1 MPPTIFIL
9 LESFNMPGSN
19 NNGQNYTFDD
29 AFNPN
34 SESQTLVDFS
44 SRSGGTFNDTRQIW
58 QIALRDLYIQ
68 LERHAFD
75 SWIKNL
81 NLLEINQGT
90 ALIAAPTTYACRR
103 LEQDYGEVVS
113 QALSGVVGEQLE
125 VQFTVEAPVQA
136 QLFDPVPA
144 TANARSSFS
153 SNNGQ
158 PTRPAP
164 SPGIKAKGPYLNL
177 EQNGSS
183 NSSNGRA
190 SHQPRNSSNSQY
202 GQTGRSKSGSSIP
215 YGIKSRPTDLH
226 LNTLNSYNYNNN
238 DMPEPDQ
245 ALMGDMPSNGVVD
258 PPADYEAQAIQ
269 FGLNPRYVFDKYIVG
284 SSNRMA
290 AAAGRSVSE
299 NPGNSYNPLFIYG
312 GVGLGK
318 THLLHAIGH
327 EALRLRPYLKIM
339 YVSSEKFTNDLIN
352 GIREQRMEEFRNRYR
367 SMDILMIDDIQFIAG
382 KDQTQEEFFHTFNT
396 LVESNKQVVISSDR
410 SPKSMLTLEDRLR
423 SRFEGGLIADVS
435 LPDYEMR
442 LLILQ
447 AKAQY
452 QQIHIPQE
460 VMEFI
465 AHKVPSNIRELEG
478 ALIRVVAFG
487 FLNKMG
493 MSVDLAAQALNDS
506 LLSSRKKLVT
516 KERIIDA
523 VGNFYNV
530 EMKDLLGKSRSADIV
545 LPRQVAMYIIREQT
559 DHSLVEIGQSLG
571 GRDHTT
577 IMHGLDKIEQALDSN
592 IQLRQQINTITQI
605 VYNGEGK

>member
-1 MPPTIFIL
+1 
-9 LESFNMPGSN
+9 MPGSN
-19 NNGQNYTFDD
+19 NNGQNFSFDESY
-29 AFNPN
+29 N
-34 SESQTLVDFS
+34 SNTESQTLVDFS
-44 SRSGGTFNDTRQIW
+44 SRSGGSFNDTRQIW

-68 LERHAFD
+68 LERHDFD

-81 NLLEINQGT
+81 TLLEINQGT
-90 ALIAAPTTYACRR
+90 ALIAAPTSYACRR
-103 LEQDYGEVVS
+103 LEQDFGEVIS
-113 QALSGVVGEQLE
+113 QVLSGVVSENLQ

-136 QLFDPVPA
+136 QLFDPSPPS
-144 TANARSSFS
+144 ANTRSNFNA
-153 SNNGQ
+153 NNGQ
-158 PTRPAP
+158 PRPAP
-164 SPGIKAKGPYLNL
+164 TPGIRAKGPYLNL
-177 EQNGSS
+177 EQSG
-183 NSSNGRA
+183 NGRS
-190 SHQPRNSSNSQY
+190 SHQPRSSATSQY
-202 GQTGRSKSGSSIP
+202 GQGGRSKSSSSSP

-226 LNTLNSYNYNNN
+226 LNTLNPYNYS
-238 DMPEPDQ
+238 DELPEPDSDM
-245 ALMGDMPSNGVVD
+245 MGVPGNPPVEQPS
-258 PPADYEAQAIQ
+258 DYEAQAIQ

-290 AAAGRSVSE
+290 AAAGRSVAE

-396 LVESNKQVVISSDR
+396 LVEANKQVVISSDR

-447 AKAQY
+447 AKAKY

-465 AHKVPSNIRELEG
+465 AHKIPSNIRELEG

-487 FLNKMG
+487 FLNKMAI
-493 MSVDLAAQALNDS
+493 SVDLAAQALNDS
-506 LLSSRKKLVT
+506 LLNSRKKLVT
-516 KERIIDA
+516 KERIIEA
-523 VGNFYNV
+523 VANFYNV

-545 LPRQVAMYIIREQT
+545 LPRQVSMYIIREQT

>member
-1 MPPTIFIL
+1 MCPRNFIL
-9 LESFNMPGSN
+9 LECITMPGSN
-19 NNGQNYTFDD
+19 NNGQNYSFEDSYNS
-29 AFNPN
+29 NPEN
-34 SESQTLVDFS
+34 SALLDMSPRT
-44 SRSGGTFNDTRQIW
+44 GGTFNDTRQIW

-68 LERHAFD
+68 LERHAFE
-75 SWIKNL
+75 SWFKNL

-90 ALIAAPTTYACRR
+90 ALISAPSTYQCRR
-103 LEQDYGEVVS
+103 LEAEYTDLVG
-113 QALSGVVGEQLE
+113 QAISGVVGEPLA
-125 VQFTVEAPVQA
+125 VHFTVEAPVPVQA
-136 QLFDPVPA
+136 QLFDPAPVSTGPRNGA
-144 TANARSSFS
+144 Y
-153 SNNGQ
+153 SNNTQ
-158 PTRPAP
+158 TRPLP
-164 SPGIKAKGPYLNL
+164 SPGIKSKGPYLNNL
-177 EQNGSS
+177 EQTGVGSS
-183 NSSNGRA
+183 RIA
-190 SHQPRNSSNSQY
+190 PPRNNTAQY
-202 GQTGRSKSGSSIP
+202 GQSSRNKPASTG

-226 LNTLNSYNYNNN
+226 LNSYNNYNYNE
-238 DMPEPDQ
+238 DAQ
-245 ALMGDMPSNGVVD
+245 AQDDGMMDGQGQPQTSQ
-258 PPADYEAQAIQ
+258 PTDYEAQAVQ
-269 FGLNPRYVFDKYIVG
+269 FGLNPRYVFEKYIVG

-290 AAAGRSVSE
+290 AAAGRSVAE

-352 GIREQRMEEFRNRYR
+352 GIREQRMEEFRSRYR

-452 QQIHIPQE
+452 QQVHIPSE

-487 FLNKMG
+487 FLNKMAI
-493 MSVDLAAQALNDS
+493 SVDLAAQALNDS
-506 LLSSRKKLVT
+506 LLNSRKKLVT

>member
-1 MPPTIFIL
+1 
-9 LESFNMPGSN
+9 MPGSN
-19 NNGQNYTFDD
+19 NNGQNYSFEESY
-29 AFNPN
+29 NPN
-34 SESQTLVDFS
+34 PENSALLDMSPRT
-44 SRSGGTFNDTRQIW
+44 GGTFNDTRQIW
-58 QIALRDLYIQ
+58 QIALRDLYLQIKQ
-68 LERHAFD
+68 HDFD
-75 SWIKNL
+75 SWFKNL
-81 NLLEINQGT
+81 NLLEINKGT
-90 ALIAAPTTYACRR
+90 AFISAPTTYACRR
-103 LEQDYGEVVS
+103 LQTEYTDLVG
-113 QALSGVVGEQLE
+113 QAISSVVGETLN
-125 VQFTVEAPVQA
+125 VHFMVEAPVQA
-136 QLFDPVPA
+136 QLFDPAPVSA
-144 TANARSSFS
+144 GSRNGSY
-153 SNNGQ
+153 SNNQ
-158 PTRPAP
+158 AHPMP
-164 SPGIKAKGPYLNL
+164 SPGIKSKGPYLNNL
-177 EQNGSS
+177 EQSSAGSRIS
-183 NSSNGRA
+183 P
-190 SHQPRNSSNSQY
+190 PRNNAAQY
-202 GQTGRSKSGSSIP
+202 GQNNRNKPAPMG

-226 LNTLNSYNYNNN
+226 LNTLNNYNYNE
-238 DMPEPDQ
+238 DIPPQDDGMMDGQ
-245 ALMGDMPSNGVVD
+245 SQPSSAQ
-258 PPADYEAQAIQ
+258 PTDYEAQAVQ

-290 AAAGRSVSE
+290 AAAGRSVAE

-352 GIREQRMEEFRNRYR
+352 GIREQRMEEFRSRYR

-452 QQIHIPQE
+452 QQVHIPSE

-487 FLNKMG
+487 FLNKMAI
-493 MSVDLAAQALNDS
+493 SVDLAAQALNDS
-506 LLSSRKKLVT
+506 LLNSRKKLVT

-523 VGNFYNV
+523 VANFYNV

>member
-1 MPPTIFIL
+1 
-9 LESFNMPGSN
+9 
-19 NNGQNYTFDD
+19 
-29 AFNPN
+29 
-34 SESQTLVDFS
+34 
-44 SRSGGTFNDTRQIW
+44 
-58 QIALRDLYIQ
+58 
-68 LERHAFD
+68 
-75 SWIKNL
+75 
-81 NLLEINQGT
+81 
-90 ALIAAPTTYACRR
+90 
-103 LEQDYGEVVS
+103 
-113 QALSGVVGEQLE
+113 
-125 VQFTVEAPVQA
+125 
-136 QLFDPVPA
+136 
-144 TANARSSFS
+144 
-153 SNNGQ
+153 
-158 PTRPAP
+158 
-164 SPGIKAKGPYLNL
+164 
-177 EQNGSS
+177 
-183 NSSNGRA
+183 
-190 SHQPRNSSNSQY
+190 
-202 GQTGRSKSGSSIP
+202 
-215 YGIKSRPTDLH
+215 
-226 LNTLNSYNYNNN
+226 
-238 DMPEPDQ
+238 
-245 ALMGDMPSNGVVD
+245 
-258 PPADYEAQAIQ
+258 
-269 FGLNPRYVFDKYIVG
+269 
-284 SSNRMA
+284 MA
-290 AAAGRSVSE
+290 AAAGRSVAE

-396 LVESNKQVVISSDR
+396 LVEANKQVVISSDR

-447 AKAQY
+447 AKAKY

-465 AHKVPSNIRELEG
+465 AHKIPSNIRELEG

-487 FLNKMG
+487 FLNKMAI
-493 MSVDLAAQALNDS
+493 SVDLAAQALNDS
-506 LLSSRKKLVT
+506 LLNSRKKLVT

-523 VGNFYNV
+523 VANFYNV

>member
-1 MPPTIFIL
+1 
-9 LESFNMPGSN
+9 MPGSN
-19 NNGQNYTFDD
+19 NNGQNYSFEDSYKS
-29 AFNPN
+29 NPEN
-34 SESQTLVDFS
+34 SALLDTDHQT
-44 SRSGGTFNDTRQIW
+44 GGTFNDTRQIW

-68 LERHAFD
+68 LERPAFD
-75 SWIKNL
+75 HWIKNL

-90 ALIAAPTTYACRR
+90 ALISAPTTYACRH
-103 LEQDYGEVVS
+103 LQADFTDVVGRVI
-113 QALSGVVGEQLE
+113 SGVVGEPLD

-136 QLFDPVPA
+136 QLFDPAPVS
-144 TANARSSFS
+144 TGSRNGSYSNSQAR
-153 SNNGQ
+153 
-158 PTRPAP
+158 PMP
-164 SPGIKAKGPYLNL
+164 SPGIKSKGPYLSNL
-177 EQNGSS
+177 DHSSGGSRLS
-183 NSSNGRA
+183 P
-190 SHQPRNSSNSQY
+190 PRNNAAQY
-202 GQTGRSKSGSSIP
+202 GQNNRNKPAPTG

-226 LNTLNSYNYNNN
+226 LNTLNYNYNEDIQEN
-238 DMPEPDQ
+238 DEGMMERQDQ
-245 ALMGDMPSNGVVD
+245 SSSGQPT
-258 PPADYEAQAIQ
+258 DYEAQAVQ

-290 AAAGRSVSE
+290 AAAGRSVAE

-352 GIREQRMEEFRNRYR
+352 GIREQRMEEFRSRYR

-452 QQIHIPQE
+452 QQVHIPSE

-487 FLNKMG
+487 FLNKMAI
-493 MSVDLAAQALNDS
+493 SVDLAAQALNDS
-506 LLSSRKKLVT
+506 LLNSRKKLVT

-523 VGNFYNV
+523 VANFYNV

-577 IMHGLDKIEQALDSN
+577 IMHGLSKIEQALDSN

>member
-1 MPPTIFIL
+1 
-9 LESFNMPGSN
+9 MPGIN
-19 NNGQNYTFDD
+19 NNGQNFSFDESY
-29 AFNPN
+29 NPN
-34 SESQTLVDFS
+34 SESQTLVDFT
-44 SRSGGTFNDTRQIW
+44 SRPGGTFNDTRQIW
-58 QIALRDLYIQ
+58 QIALRDLYVQ

-90 ALIAAPTTYACRR
+90 ALVAAPTTYACRR
-103 LEQDYGEVVS
+103 LEQDYGELVS

-125 VQFTVEAPVQA
+125 VQFTVEGPVPVQA
-136 QLFDPVPA
+136 QLFDPAPA
-144 TANARSSFS
+144 TVNTRTGYN
-153 SNNGQ
+153 SNNSQ
-158 PTRPAP
+158 TRPAP
-164 SPGIKAKGPYLNL
+164 APGIRAKGPYLNL
-177 EQNGSS
+177 DQNG
-183 NSSNGRA
+183 NGR
-190 SHQPRNSSNSQY
+190 SHQPRNNSTSQY
-202 GQTGRSKSGSSIP
+202 GQGGRGKSGSSTP

-226 LNTLNSYNYNNN
+226 LNTLNPYNYS
-238 DMPEPDQ
+238 DELPETDN
-245 ALMGDMPSNGVVD
+245 ALLGGGGPNGPVVEQPS
-258 PPADYEAQAIQ
+258 DYEAQAIQ

-290 AAAGRSVSE
+290 AAAGRSVAE

-396 LVESNKQVVISSDR
+396 LVEANKQVVISSDR

-447 AKAQY
+447 AKAKY

-465 AHKVPSNIRELEG
+465 AHKIPSNIRELEG

-487 FLNKMG
+487 FLNKMAI
-493 MSVDLAAQALNDS
+493 SVDLAAQALNDS
-506 LLSSRKKLVT
+506 LLNSRKKLVT

-523 VGNFYNV
+523 VANFYNV
-530 EMKDLLGKSRSADIV
+530 ELKDLLGKSRSADIV

>member
-1 MPPTIFIL
+1 
-9 LESFNMPGSN
+9 MPGSN
-19 NNGQNYTFDD
+19 NNGQNYSFEETY
-29 AFNPN
+29 NPN
-34 SESQTLVDFS
+34 SENSTLLDIS
-44 SRSGGTFNDTRQIW
+44 PRTGGTFNDTRQIW

-103 LEQDYGEVVS
+103 LEADYTDVVG
-113 QALSGVVGEQLE
+113 QAISGVVGEPLD

-136 QLFDPVPA
+136 QLFDPAPVSAAPR
-144 TANARSSFS
+144 NGSSQY
-153 SNNGQ
+153 GQ
-158 PTRPAP
+158 SRPVP
-164 SPGIKAKGPYLNL
+164 SPGIKSRGPYLNNVESSGVNNSHL
-177 EQNGSS
+177 ASQRNGS
-183 NSSNGRA
+183 
-190 SHQPRNSSNSQY
+190 SQY
-202 GQTGRSKSGSSIP
+202 GQNNRGKPAPVG

-226 LNTLNSYNYNNN
+226 LNTLNNYNYTESVQ
-238 DMPEPDQ
+238 PPSERIIESPVQ
-245 ALMGDMPSNGVVD
+245 VAPALPT
-258 PPADYEAQAIQ
+258 DYEEKAVQ

-290 AAAGRSVSE
+290 AAAGRSVAE

-452 QQIHIPQE
+452 QQVHIPTE

-487 FLNKMG
+487 FLNKMAI
-493 MSVDLAAQALNDS
+493 SVDLAAQALNDS
-506 LLSSRKKLVT
+506 LLNSRKKLVT

-523 VGNFYNV
+523 VSNFYNV

-559 DHSLVEIGQSLG
+559 DHSLVEIGQALG

>member
-1 MPPTIFIL
+1 
-9 LESFNMPGSN
+9 MPGI
-19 NNGQNYTFDD
+19 NNGQNYSFDESY
-29 AFNPN
+29 NPN
-34 SESQTLVDFS
+34 PESQTLVDFS

-90 ALIAAPTTYACRR
+90 ALVAAPTTYACRR

-125 VQFTVEAPVQA
+125 VQFTVEGPVQT
-136 QLFDPVPA
+136 QFFDAAPVPA
-144 TANARSSFS
+144 PSTANTRSSIN
-153 SNNGQ
+153 SNNSQ
-158 PTRPAP
+158 SRPVPT
-164 SPGIKAKGPYLNL
+164 PGIRAKGPYLNL
-177 EQNGSS
+177 EQNGT
-183 NSSNGRA
+183 GR
-190 SHQPRNSSNSQY
+190 SHQPRNNSTSQY
-202 GQTGRSKSGSSIP
+202 GQGGGRSKSGSSTP

-226 LNTLNSYNYNNN
+226 LNTLNPYNYS
-238 DMPEPDQ
+238 DELPETEE
-245 ALMGDMPSNGVVD
+245 ALMGVPNGPVVEQPS
-258 PPADYEAQAIQ
+258 DYEAQAIQ

-290 AAAGRSVSE
+290 AAAGRSVAE
-299 NPGNSYNPLFIYG
+299 NPGSSYNPLFIYG

-396 LVESNKQVVISSDR
+396 LVEANKQVVISSDR

-447 AKAQY
+447 AKAKY

-465 AHKVPSNIRELEG
+465 AHKIPSNIRELEG

-487 FLNKMG
+487 FLNKMAI
-493 MSVDLAAQALNDS
+493 SVDLAAQALNDS
-506 LLSSRKKLVT
+506 LLNSRKKLVT

-523 VGNFYNV
+523 VANFYNV

>member
-1 MPPTIFIL
+1 
-9 LESFNMPGSN
+9 
-19 NNGQNYTFDD
+19 
-29 AFNPN
+29 
-34 SESQTLVDFS
+34 
-44 SRSGGTFNDTRQIW
+44 
-58 QIALRDLYIQ
+58 
-68 LERHAFD
+68 
-75 SWIKNL
+75 L

-90 ALIAAPTTYACRR
+90 ALVAAPTTYACRR
-103 LEQDYGEVVS
+103 LEQDYGELVS

-125 VQFTVEAPVQA
+125 VQFTVEGPVPVQA
-136 QLFDPVPA
+136 QLFDPAPA
-144 TANARSSFS
+144 TVNTRTGYN
-153 SNNGQ
+153 SNNSQ
-158 PTRPAP
+158 TRPAP
-164 SPGIKAKGPYLNL
+164 APGIRAKGPYLNL
-177 EQNGSS
+177 DQHG
-183 NSSNGRA
+183 NGR
-190 SHQPRNSSNSQY
+190 SHQPRNSSTGQY
-202 GQTGRSKSGSSIP
+202 GQSGRGKSGSSTP

-226 LNTLNSYNYNNN
+226 LNTLNPYNYS
-238 DMPEPDQ
+238 DELPEADN
-245 ALMGDMPSNGVVD
+245 ALLGGGGPNGPVVEQPS
-258 PPADYEAQAIQ
+258 DYEAQAIQ

-290 AAAGRSVSE
+290 AAAGRSVAE

-396 LVESNKQVVISSDR
+396 LVEANKQVVISSDR

-447 AKAQY
+447 AKAKY

-465 AHKVPSNIRELEG
+465 AHKIPSNIRELEG

-487 FLNKMG
+487 FLNKMAI
-493 MSVDLAAQALNDS
+493 SVDLAAQALNDS
-506 LLSSRKKLVT
+506 LLNSRKKLVT

-523 VGNFYNV
+523 VANFYNV

>member
-1 MPPTIFIL
+1 
-9 LESFNMPGSN
+9 MPGSN
-19 NNGQNYTFDD
+19 NNGQNYSFEDSYNSNPEKSALLD
-29 AFNPN
+29 MAPRKGGAFNN
-34 SESQTLVDFS
+34 
-44 SRSGGTFNDTRQIW
+44 TRQIW
-58 QIALRDLYIQ
+58 QIALDELSGQ
-68 LERHAFD
+68 LETHAYN

-81 NLLEINQGT
+81 SLLEINEGT
-90 ALIAAPTTYACRR
+90 ALIAAPSSYACRR
-103 LEQDYGEVVS
+103 LETEYTDLVGR
-113 QALSGVVGEQLE
+113 AISGVVGEQLD
-125 VQFTVEAPVQA
+125 VQFTVESAEVDTPVQG
-136 QLFDPVPA
+136 QLFDPAPVSA
-144 TANARSSFS
+144 TRAASYA
-153 SNNGQ
+153 NGQ
-158 PTRPAP
+158 APARPIP
-164 SPGIKAKGPYLNL
+164 SPGIKSRGPYINNL
-177 EQNGSS
+177 DQTALAGS
-183 NSSNGRA
+183 RLA
-190 SHQPRNSSNSQY
+190 PPRNSPAQY
-202 GQTGRSKSGSSIP
+202 GQNNRPKPAPVG

-226 LNTLNSYNYNNN
+226 VNSYNNYNYNAEV
-238 DMPEPDQ
+238 PSSEPVMEAPYQ
-245 ALMGDMPSNGVVD
+245 APSQ
-258 PPADYEAQAIQ
+258 PSDYEEKAVQ

-290 AAAGRSVSE
+290 AAAGRSVAE

-352 GIREQRMEEFRNRYR
+352 GIREQRMEEFRSRYR

-452 QQIHIPQE
+452 QQVHIPME

-487 FLNKMG
+487 FLNKMAI
-493 MSVDLAAQALNDS
+493 SVDLAAQALNDS
-506 LLSSRKKLVT
+506 LLNSRKKLVT

-523 VGNFYNV
+523 VANFYNV
-530 EMKDLLGKSRSADIV
+530 EMKDLLGKSRNADIV

-577 IMHGLDKIEQALDSN
+577 IMHGLDKIENTLDSN